1 MILESIELENIRSYD
16 EQKIEFP
23 RGITLFEGDIGSGKS
38 TILMAIEFAFFGTG
52 SQKGDS
58 LLSKKTKNGSVK
70 LRFEVDGEKYE
81 VYRELKRTAK
91 AVNQHPTHCYL
102 KIGEVENPFSPSELK
117 QEVLKILKFN
127 EPASPNAQSKIYR
140 YAVFTPQEEMK
151 QILYDSD
158 KRQETIRRAFGVEDY
173 KNARQNAVKVSRI
186 IENKSI
192 RYQERSK
199 EISNLEIKLKELMES
214 MEKNK
219 NIEKENGEK
228 RSNKENEKI
237 KIEKE
242 IEEIIN
248 KSQQKER
255 FEKDFETKKELL
267 ENLGIGNLRKEI
279 ENKKKKIGE
288 REVEIGEI
296 ANKKSPTE
304 ITKET
309 IEKKIEEIKKIENI
323 KSTLDHSENEIKDI
337 DQQIIELKKR
347 IKDSEKTIKEI
358 DNKKSPT
365 EITKETIEKKIE
377 EIKKI
382 ENNRSTLL
390 HNKSTYSQGISKLKK
405 LGTKC
410 LFCHQDITKEHSE
423 KLVEEQNNALAKTNS
438 LLQES
443 DEKIKDILNDVE
455 IDSVENA
462 VDELLELKQ
471 DLEKYEEFIFE
482 KIALEQIQKN
492 DQVKLTDKN
501 KMKEQID
508 YDIEET
514 KLSNEKIKDI
524 LNDVEIDSVENAVDE
539 LLELKQDLI
548 EYERSSDRVS
558 ELTNE
563 QEADRKELSE
573 KEKNMTEKEK
583 REVELCKQINE
594 LKKKIESFPNYEFE
608 MMEKREKVND
618 IDDELDKIK
627 ETLGIIKGQ
636 NENLRIQISDLE
648 NDKKESIHWKKK
660 HKELEDYQTWISKFF
675 IPTTDEI
682 ERQVLNSIRHDF
694 NETYRNW
701 FKILIDDS
709 SKDSRLDE
717 DFTPILEQDG
727 EWQDFNYVSG
737 GEKTSIALAYR
748 LSLNNMMRRNSKSLK
763 SNLLILDE
771 PTDGFSKNHLSKVR
785 DVLKE
790 LGSEQIILVS
800 HERELEGY
808 VDNIFQISKEKGY
821 SKIERKLAAG

>member
-1 MILESIELENIRSYD
+1 MILESIELKNIRSYD

-58 LLSKKTKNGSVK
+58 MLSKKVKNGSVK

-81 VYRELKRTAK
+81 VYRELKRTTK

-102 KIGEVENPFSPSELK
+102 KIGEVENPFSPGELK
-117 QEVLKILKFN
+117 QEILKILKFN

-173 KNARQNAVKVSRI
+173 KNARQNAKKVSKT

-192 RYQERSK
+192 RYQERGK
-199 EISNLEIKLKELMES
+199 DVPDLEIKLKELEDS

-219 NIEKENGEK
+219 DIEKENRDK
-228 RSNKENEKI
+228 RTNKESEKVKI
-237 KIEKE
+237 KKE
-242 IEEIIN
+242 IEEIGN

-255 FEKDFETKKELL
+255 FEKDKQTKEELL
-267 ENLGIGNLRKEI
+267 ENLEIEDLRKEI
-279 ENKKKKIGE
+279 EDKKKKIEE
-288 REVEIGEI
+288 RKVEIVEIGG
-296 ANKKSPTE
+296 KKRPTE
-304 ITKET
+304 INKEA
-309 IEKKIEEIKKIENI
+309 IEKKIDEIKKIE
-323 KSTLDHSENEIKDI
+323 S
-337 DQQIIELKKR
+337 
-347 IKDSEKTIKEI
+347 
-358 DNKKSPT
+358 
-365 EITKETIEKKIE
+365 
-377 EIKKI
+377 
-382 ENNRSTLL
+382 NRSTLL
-390 HNKSTYSQGISKLKK
+390 HNKSAYSQGISKLKK

-410 LFCHQDITKEHSE
+410 LFCHQNITKEHSE
-423 KLVEEQNNALAKTNS
+423 KLVEEQNNALAKINS
-438 LLQES
+438 LLQDS
-443 DEKIKDILNDVE
+443 DENIKNILNDVE

-462 VDELLELKQ
+462 VDK
-471 DLEKYEEFIFE
+471 
-482 KIALEQIQKN
+482 
-492 DQVKLTDKN
+492 
-501 KMKEQID
+501 
-508 YDIEET
+508 
-514 KLSNEKIKDI
+514 
-524 LNDVEIDSVENAVDE
+524 

-548 EYERSSDRVS
+548 EYERSSDRLS

-563 QEADRKELSE
+563 QEEDKKELSEKEKKKEQLEDDSEKSRLEYENIKNILNDVEIDSVENAVDKLLELKQDLIEYERSSDRLSELTNEQEEDKKELSE
-573 KEKNMTEKEK
+573 KEKNKTEKEK
-583 REVELCKQINE
+583 REFELNKQIDE
-594 LKKKIESFPNYEFE
+594 LQEKIDDFPDYEYEKEEKKK
-608 MMEKREKVND
+608 KLDD
-618 IDDELDKIK
+618 IDHELDEIK

-636 NENLRIQISDLE
+636 NENLKKQKDDLE
-648 NDKKESIHWKKK
+648 VSIQKSIHWKKK
-660 HKELEDYQTWISKFF
+660 HKELEDYQTWIEQFF

-748 LSLNNMMRRNSKSLK
+748 LSLNNMMRRNSESLK

-821 SKIERKLAAG
+821 SKVERLD

>member
-1 MILESIELENIRSYD
+1 MILESIELKNIRSYD

-58 LLSKKTKNGSVK
+58 MLSKKAKNGSVK

-81 VYRELKRTAK
+81 VYRELKRTTK

-173 KNARQNAVKVSRI
+173 KNARQNAVKVSRVI
-186 IENKSI
+186 EIKSKIYQDRSKNIVDLKNTLNTYTVSKKLNEESKIENNEKKEKIEGVIDEIKEEIDEIEKNSSKKI
-192 RYQERSK
+192 ESVNKKQTCEEVLKNLRINELRDEIKELQYEIDRREK
-199 EISNLEIKLKELMES
+199 EIVSV
-214 MEKNK
+214 
-219 NIEKENGEK
+219 
-228 RSNKENEKI
+228 ENEK
-237 KIEKE
+237 
-242 IEEIIN
+242 
-248 KSQQKER
+248 R
-255 FEKDFETKKELL
+255 
-267 ENLGIGNLRKEI
+267 
-279 ENKKKKIGE
+279 
-288 REVEIGEI
+288 
-296 ANKKSPTE
+296 PTE

-309 IEKKIEEIKKIENI
+309 IEKKIDEIKKIESI
-323 KSTLDHSENEIKDI
+323 KSTLQHSENEINDI
-337 DQQIIELKKR
+337 HQQIQELEER
-347 IKDSEKTIKEI
+347 IADREKTIKEME
-358 DNKKSPT
+358 NEKRPT
-365 EITKETIEKKIE
+365 EITKETIEKKID

-382 ENNRSTLL
+382 ESNRSTLL
-390 HNKSTYSQGISKLKK
+390 HNKSAYSQGISELKK

-410 LFCHQDITKEHSE
+410 LFCHQNITKEHSE
-423 KLVEEQNNALAKTNS
+423 KLVKEQNNALTEINS
-438 LLQES
+438 SLQDI
-443 DEKIKDILNDVE
+443 DEKIKDILNDVK
-455 IDSVENA
+455 IGSVENA
-462 VDELLELKQ
+462 VEELSELKRN
-471 DLEKYEEFIFE
+471 LEKYEESIE
-482 KIALEQIQKN
+482 RIQ
-492 DQVKLTDKN
+492 
-501 KMKEQID
+501 
-508 YDIEET
+508 
-514 KLSNEKIKDI
+514 
-524 LNDVEIDSVENAVDE
+524 
-539 LLELKQDLI
+539 
-548 EYERSSDRVS
+548 
-558 ELTNE
+558 
-563 QEADRKELSE
+563 
-573 KEKNMTEKEK
+573 TEKEIQK
-583 REVELCKQINE
+583 DDKVKLEAKEKKENE
-594 LKKKIESFPNYEFE
+594 LE
-608 MMEKREKVND
+608 
-618 IDDELDKIK
+618 
-627 ETLGIIKGQ
+627 
-636 NENLRIQISDLE
+636 
-648 NDKKESIHWKKK
+648 KKESELKTDIMKLEREINEFPDYEREKKEKEDERSEMEDKLDEIIGTLGEIKQKDKSLQEKIDDFEQQMKESIQWGKK
-660 HKELEDYQTWISKFF
+660 HKKLEDYQTWISKFF

-709 SKDSRLDE
+709 SKDSQLDE

-748 LSLNNMMRRNSKSLK
+748 LSLNNMMRRNSESLK

-800 HERELEGY
+800 HEKELEGY

-821 SKIERKLAAG
+821 SKVEQID

>member
-1 MILESIELENIRSYD
+1 MILESIELKNIRSYD

-58 LLSKKTKNGSVK
+58 MLSKKVKNGSVK

-81 VYRELKRTAK
+81 VYRELKRTTK

-102 KIGEVENPFSPSELK
+102 KIGEVENPFSPGELK
-117 QEVLKILKFN
+117 QEILKILKFN

-173 KNARQNAVKVSRI
+173 KNARQNAIKVSKT

-192 RYQERSK
+192 RYQERGK
-199 EISNLEIKLKELMES
+199 DVPDLEIKLKELEDS

-219 NIEKENGEK
+219 DIEKENRDK
-228 RSNKENEKI
+228 RTNKESEKVKI
-237 KIEKE
+237 KKE
-242 IEEIIN
+242 IEEIGN

-255 FEKDFETKKELL
+255 FEKDKQTKEELL
-267 ENLGIGNLRKEI
+267 ENLEIEDLQKEIEDKKKKIEERKVEIVEIGGKKRPTEINKEAIEKKIGEIRDIEKTRSELHHSKDEINENKKRIDELRKEI
-279 ENKKKKIGE
+279 EE
-288 REVEIGEI
+288 RKVEIVEIGG
-296 ANKKSPTE
+296 KKRPTE
-304 ITKET
+304 INKEA
-309 IEKKIEEIKKIENI
+309 IEKKIDEIKKIE
-323 KSTLDHSENEIKDI
+323 S
-337 DQQIIELKKR
+337 
-347 IKDSEKTIKEI
+347 
-358 DNKKSPT
+358 
-365 EITKETIEKKIE
+365 
-377 EIKKI
+377 
-382 ENNRSTLL
+382 NRSTLL
-390 HNKSTYSQGISKLKK
+390 HNKSAYSQGISKLKK

-410 LFCHQDITKEHSE
+410 LFCHQNITKEHSE
-423 KLVEEQNNALAKTNS
+423 KLVEEQNNALAKINS
-438 LLQES
+438 LLQDS
-443 DEKIKDILNDVE
+443 DENIKNILNDVE

-462 VDELLELKQ
+462 VDK
-471 DLEKYEEFIFE
+471 
-482 KIALEQIQKN
+482 
-492 DQVKLTDKN
+492 
-501 KMKEQID
+501 
-508 YDIEET
+508 
-514 KLSNEKIKDI
+514 
-524 LNDVEIDSVENAVDE
+524 

-548 EYERSSDRVS
+548 EYERSSDRLS

-563 QEADRKELSE
+563 QEEDKKELSE
-573 KEKNMTEKEK
+573 KEKNKTEKEK
-583 REVELCKQINE
+583 REFELNKQIDE
-594 LKKKIESFPNYEFE
+594 LQEKIDDFPDYEYEKEEKKK
-608 MMEKREKVND
+608 KLDD
-618 IDDELDKIK
+618 IDHELDEIK

-636 NENLRIQISDLE
+636 NENLKKQKDDLE
-648 NDKKESIHWKKK
+648 VSIQKSIHWKKK
-660 HKELEDYQTWISKFF
+660 HKELEDYQTWIEQFF

-748 LSLNNMMRRNSKSLK
+748 LSLNNMMRRNSESLK

-821 SKIERKLAAG
+821 SKVERLD

>member
-1 MILESIELENIRSYD
+1 MILESIELKNIRSYD

-58 LLSKKTKNGSVK
+58 MLSKKAKNGSVK

-81 VYRELKRTAK
+81 VYRELKRTTK

-102 KIGEVENPFSPSELK
+102 KIGDVENPFSPSELK

-173 KNARQNAVKVSRI
+173 KNARQNAVKVSRVI
-186 IENKSI
+186 EIKSKIYQDRSKNIVDLKNTLNTYTVSKKLNEESKIENNEKKEKIEGVIDKIKEVIDEIEKNSSKKI
-192 RYQERSK
+192 ESVNKKQTCEEVLKNLRINELRDEIKELQDEIDRREK
-199 EISNLEIKLKELMES
+199 EIVSV
-214 MEKNK
+214 
-219 NIEKENGEK
+219 
-228 RSNKENEKI
+228 ENEKRPTEI
-237 KIEKE
+237 TKETIGKKIDEIKKIESIKSTLQHSENEINDIHQQIQELEERIADREKTIKE
-242 IEEIIN
+242 MEN
-248 KSQQKER
+248 
-255 FEKDFETKKELL
+255 EK
-267 ENLGIGNLRKEI
+267 R
-279 ENKKKKIGE
+279 
-288 REVEIGEI
+288 
-296 ANKKSPTE
+296 PTE

-309 IEKKIEEIKKIENI
+309 IEKKIDEIKKIE
-323 KSTLDHSENEIKDI
+323 S
-337 DQQIIELKKR
+337 
-347 IKDSEKTIKEI
+347 
-358 DNKKSPT
+358 
-365 EITKETIEKKIE
+365 
-377 EIKKI
+377 
-382 ENNRSTLL
+382 NRSTLL
-390 HNKSTYSQGISKLKK
+390 HNKSAYSQGISELKK

-410 LFCHQDITKEHSE
+410 LFCHQNITKEHSE
-423 KLVEEQNNALAKTNS
+423 KLVEEQNNALTKINS
-438 LLQES
+438 SLQDI
-443 DEKIKDILNDVE
+443 DEKIKDILNDVK
-455 IDSVENA
+455 IGSVENA
-462 VDELLELKQ
+462 VEELSELKRN
-471 DLEKYEEFIFE
+471 LEKYEESIE
-482 KIALEQIQKN
+482 RIQ
-492 DQVKLTDKN
+492 
-501 KMKEQID
+501 
-508 YDIEET
+508 
-514 KLSNEKIKDI
+514 
-524 LNDVEIDSVENAVDE
+524 
-539 LLELKQDLI
+539 
-548 EYERSSDRVS
+548 
-558 ELTNE
+558 
-563 QEADRKELSE
+563 
-573 KEKNMTEKEK
+573 TEKEIQK
-583 REVELCKQINE
+583 DDKVKLEAKEKKENE
-594 LKKKIESFPNYEFE
+594 LE
-608 MMEKREKVND
+608 
-618 IDDELDKIK
+618 
-627 ETLGIIKGQ
+627 
-636 NENLRIQISDLE
+636 
-648 NDKKESIHWKKK
+648 KKESELKTDIMKLEREINEFPDYEREKKEKEDERSEMEDKLDEIIGTLGEIKQKDKSLQEKIDDFEQQMKESIQWGKK
-660 HKELEDYQTWISKFF
+660 HKKLEDYQTWISKFF

-709 SKDSRLDE
+709 SKDSQLDE

-748 LSLNNMMRRNSKSLK
+748 LSLNNMMRRNSESLK

-800 HERELEGY
+800 HEKELEGY

-821 SKIERKLAAG
+821 SKVEQID

>member
-1 MILESIELENIRSYD
+1 MILESIELKNIRSYD

-58 LLSKKTKNGSVK
+58 MLSKKAKNGSVK

-81 VYRELKRTAK
+81 VYRELKRTTK

-173 KNARQNAVKVSRI
+173 KNARQNAVKVSRVI
-186 IENKSI
+186 EIKSKIYQDRSKNIVDLKNTLNTYTVSKKLNEESKIENNEKKEKIEGVIDEIKEEIDEIEKNSSKKI
-192 RYQERSK
+192 ESVNKKQTCEEVLKNLRINELRDEIKELQYEIDRREK
-199 EISNLEIKLKELMES
+199 EIVSV
-214 MEKNK
+214 
-219 NIEKENGEK
+219 
-228 RSNKENEKI
+228 ENEK
-237 KIEKE
+237 
-242 IEEIIN
+242 
-248 KSQQKER
+248 R
-255 FEKDFETKKELL
+255 
-267 ENLGIGNLRKEI
+267 
-279 ENKKKKIGE
+279 
-288 REVEIGEI
+288 
-296 ANKKSPTE
+296 PTE

-309 IEKKIEEIKKIENI
+309 IEKKIDEIKKIE
-323 KSTLDHSENEIKDI
+323 S
-337 DQQIIELKKR
+337 
-347 IKDSEKTIKEI
+347 
-358 DNKKSPT
+358 
-365 EITKETIEKKIE
+365 
-377 EIKKI
+377 
-382 ENNRSTLL
+382 NRSTLL
-390 HNKSTYSQGISKLKK
+390 HNKSAYSQGISELKK

-410 LFCHQDITKEHSE
+410 LFCHQNITKEHSE
-423 KLVEEQNNALAKTNS
+423 KLVEEQNNALTKINS
-438 LLQES
+438 SLQDI
-443 DEKIKDILNDVE
+443 DEKIKDILNDVK
-455 IDSVENA
+455 IGSVENA
-462 VDELLELKQ
+462 VEELSELKRN
-471 DLEKYEEFIFE
+471 LEKYEESIERIQTE
-482 KIALEQIQKN
+482 KEIQK
-492 DQVKLTDKN
+492 DDKVKLEA
-501 KMKEQID
+501 KEKKKTQIVN
-508 YDIEET
+508 DIEET

-524 LNDVEIDSVENAVDE
+524 LNDVKIGSVENAVE
-539 LLELKQDLI
+539 
-548 EYERSSDRVS
+548 
-558 ELTNE
+558 
-563 QEADRKELSE
+563 ELSE
-573 KEKNMTEKEK
+573 LKRNLEKYEESIERIQTEKEIQK
-583 REVELCKQINE
+583 DDKVKLEAKEKKENE
-594 LKKKIESFPNYEFE
+594 LE
-608 MMEKREKVND
+608 
-618 IDDELDKIK
+618 
-627 ETLGIIKGQ
+627 
-636 NENLRIQISDLE
+636 
-648 NDKKESIHWKKK
+648 KKESELKTDIMKLEREINEFPDYEREKKEKEDERSEMEDKLDEIIGTLGEIKQKDKSLQEKIDDFEQQMKESIQWGKK
-660 HKELEDYQTWISKFF
+660 HKKLEDYQTWISKFF

-709 SKDSRLDE
+709 SKDSQLDE

-748 LSLNNMMRRNSKSLK
+748 LSLNNMMRRNSESLK

-800 HERELEGY
+800 HEKELEGY

-821 SKIERKLAAG
+821 SKVEQID

>member
-242 IEEIIN
+242 IEEIVN

-323 KSTLDHSENEIKDI
+323 KSALGHSENEIKDI

-471 DLEKYEEFIFE
+471 DL
-482 KIALEQIQKN
+482 
-492 DQVKLTDKN
+492 
-501 KMKEQID
+501 
-508 YDIEET
+508 
-514 KLSNEKIKDI
+514 
-524 LNDVEIDSVENAVDE
+524 
-539 LLELKQDLI
+539 I

-608 MMEKREKVND
+608 MVEKREKVND

-694 NETYRNW
+694 NQTYRNW

>member
-1 MILESIELENIRSYD
+1 MILESIELKNIRSYD

-58 LLSKKTKNGSVK
+58 MLSKKVKNGSVK

-81 VYRELKRTAK
+81 VYRELKRTTK

-102 KIGEVENPFSPSELK
+102 KIGEVENPFSPGELK
-117 QEVLKILKFN
+117 QEILKILKFN

-173 KNARQNAVKVSRI
+173 KNARQNAKKVSKT

-192 RYQERSK
+192 RYQERGK
-199 EISNLEIKLKELMES
+199 DVPDLEIKLKELEDS

-219 NIEKENGEK
+219 DIEKENRDKRTNKEGEK
-228 RSNKENEKI
+228 VKI
-237 KIEKE
+237 KKE
-242 IEEIIN
+242 IEEIGG

-255 FEKDFETKKELL
+255 FEKDKQTKEELL
-267 ENLGIGNLRKEI
+267 ENLEIEDLQKEIEDKKKKIEERKVEIVEIGGKKRPTEINKEAIEKKIGEIRDIEKTRSELHHSKDEINENKKRIDELRKEI
-279 ENKKKKIGE
+279 EE
-288 REVEIGEI
+288 RKVEIVEIGG
-296 ANKKSPTE
+296 KKRPTE
-304 ITKET
+304 INKEA
-309 IEKKIEEIKKIENI
+309 IEKKIDEIKKIE
-323 KSTLDHSENEIKDI
+323 S
-337 DQQIIELKKR
+337 
-347 IKDSEKTIKEI
+347 
-358 DNKKSPT
+358 
-365 EITKETIEKKIE
+365 
-377 EIKKI
+377 
-382 ENNRSTLL
+382 NRSTLL
-390 HNKSTYSQGISKLKK
+390 HNKSAYSQSISKLKK

-410 LFCHQDITKEHSE
+410 LFCHQNITKKHSE
-423 KLVEEQNNALAKTNS
+423 KLVEEQNNALAKINS
-438 LLQES
+438 LLQDS
-443 DEKIKDILNDVE
+443 DENIKNILNDVE

-462 VDELLELKQ
+462 VDK
-471 DLEKYEEFIFE
+471 
-482 KIALEQIQKN
+482 
-492 DQVKLTDKN
+492 
-501 KMKEQID
+501 
-508 YDIEET
+508 
-514 KLSNEKIKDI
+514 
-524 LNDVEIDSVENAVDE
+524 

-548 EYERSSDRVS
+548 EYERSSDRLS

-563 QEADRKELSE
+563 QEEDKKELSE
-573 KEKNMTEKEK
+573 KEKNKTEKEK
-583 REVELCKQINE
+583 REFELNKQIDE
-594 LKKKIESFPNYEFE
+594 LQEKIDDFPDYEYEKEEKKK
-608 MMEKREKVND
+608 KLDD
-618 IDDELDKIK
+618 IDHELDEIK

-636 NENLRIQISDLE
+636 NENLKKQKDDLE
-648 NDKKESIHWKKK
+648 VSIQKSIHWKKK
-660 HKELEDYQTWISKFF
+660 HKELEDYQTWIEQFF

-748 LSLNNMMRRNSKSLK
+748 LSLNNMMRRNSESLK

-821 SKIERKLAAG
+821 SKVEPKVVRLD

>member
-1 MILESIELENIRSYD
+1 MILESIELKNIRSYD

-58 LLSKKTKNGSVK
+58 MLSKKVKNGSVK

-81 VYRELKRTAK
+81 VYRELKRTTK

-102 KIGEVENPFSPSELK
+102 KIGEVENPFSPGELK
-117 QEVLKILKFN
+117 QEILKILKFN

-173 KNARQNAVKVSRI
+173 KNARQNAKKVSKT

-192 RYQERSK
+192 RYQERGK
-199 EISNLEIKLKELMES
+199 DVPDLEIKLKELEDS

-219 NIEKENGEK
+219 DIEKENRDK
-228 RSNKENEKI
+228 RTNKESEKVKI
-237 KIEKE
+237 KKE
-242 IEEIIN
+242 IEEIGN

-255 FEKDFETKKELL
+255 FEKDKQTKEELL
-267 ENLGIGNLRKEI
+267 ENLEIEDLRKEI
-279 ENKKKKIGE
+279 EDKKKKIEE
-288 REVEIGEI
+288 RKVEIVEIGG
-296 ANKKSPTE
+296 KKRPTE
-304 ITKET
+304 INKEA
-309 IEKKIEEIKKIENI
+309 IEKKIDEIRDIEKTRSELHHSKDEINENKKRIDELRKEIEERKVEIVEIGGKKRPTEINKEAIEKKIDEIKKIE
-323 KSTLDHSENEIKDI
+323 S
-337 DQQIIELKKR
+337 
-347 IKDSEKTIKEI
+347 
-358 DNKKSPT
+358 
-365 EITKETIEKKIE
+365 
-377 EIKKI
+377 
-382 ENNRSTLL
+382 NRSTLL
-390 HNKSTYSQGISKLKK
+390 HNKSAYSQGISKLKK

-410 LFCHQDITKEHSE
+410 LFCHQNITKEHSE
-423 KLVEEQNNALAKTNS
+423 KLVEEQNNALAKINS
-438 LLQES
+438 LLQDS
-443 DEKIKDILNDVE
+443 DENIKNILNDVE

-462 VDELLELKQ
+462 VDK
-471 DLEKYEEFIFE
+471 
-482 KIALEQIQKN
+482 
-492 DQVKLTDKN
+492 
-501 KMKEQID
+501 
-508 YDIEET
+508 
-514 KLSNEKIKDI
+514 
-524 LNDVEIDSVENAVDE
+524 

-548 EYERSSDRVS
+548 EYERSSDRLS

-563 QEADRKELSE
+563 QEEDKKELSE
-573 KEKNMTEKEK
+573 KEKNKTEKEK
-583 REVELCKQINE
+583 REFELNKQIDE
-594 LKKKIESFPNYEFE
+594 LQEKIDDFPDYEYEKEEKKK
-608 MMEKREKVND
+608 KLDD
-618 IDDELDKIK
+618 IDHELDEIK

-636 NENLRIQISDLE
+636 NENLKKQKDDLE
-648 NDKKESIHWKKK
+648 VSIQKSIHWKKK
-660 HKELEDYQTWISKFF
+660 HKELEDYQTWIEQFF

-748 LSLNNMMRRNSKSLK
+748 LSLNNMMRRNSESLK

-821 SKIERKLAAG
+821 SKVERLD

>member
-1 MILESIELENIRSYD
+1 MILESIELKNIRSYD

-58 LLSKKTKNGSVK
+58 MLSKKVKNGSVK

-81 VYRELKRTAK
+81 VYRELKRTTK

-102 KIGEVENPFSPSELK
+102 KIGEVENPFSPGELK
-117 QEVLKILKFN
+117 QEILKILKFN

-173 KNARQNAVKVSRI
+173 KNARQNAKKVSKT

-192 RYQERSK
+192 RYQERGK
-199 EISNLEIKLKELMES
+199 DVPDLEIKLKELEDS

-219 NIEKENGEK
+219 DIEKENRDK
-228 RSNKENEKI
+228 RTNKESEKVKI
-237 KIEKE
+237 KKE
-242 IEEIIN
+242 IEEIGN

-255 FEKDFETKKELL
+255 FEKDKQTKEELL
-267 ENLGIGNLRKEI
+267 ENLEIEDLRKEI
-279 ENKKKKIGE
+279 EDKKKKIEE
-288 REVEIGEI
+288 REVEIVEI
-296 ANKKSPTE
+296 GGKKRPTE
-304 ITKET
+304 INKEA
-309 IEKKIEEIKKIENI
+309 IEKKIDEIRDIEKTRSELHHSKDEINENKKRIDELRKEIEERKVEIVEIGGKKRPTEINKEAIEKKIDEIKKIE
-323 KSTLDHSENEIKDI
+323 S
-337 DQQIIELKKR
+337 
-347 IKDSEKTIKEI
+347 
-358 DNKKSPT
+358 
-365 EITKETIEKKIE
+365 
-377 EIKKI
+377 
-382 ENNRSTLL
+382 NRSTLL
-390 HNKSTYSQGISKLKK
+390 HNKSAYSQGISKLKK

-410 LFCHQDITKEHSE
+410 LFCHQNITKEHSE
-423 KLVEEQNNALAKTNS
+423 KLVEEQNNALAKINS
-438 LLQES
+438 LLQDS
-443 DEKIKDILNDVE
+443 DENIKNILNDVE

-462 VDELLELKQ
+462 VDK
-471 DLEKYEEFIFE
+471 
-482 KIALEQIQKN
+482 
-492 DQVKLTDKN
+492 
-501 KMKEQID
+501 
-508 YDIEET
+508 
-514 KLSNEKIKDI
+514 
-524 LNDVEIDSVENAVDE
+524 

-548 EYERSSDRVS
+548 EYERSSDRLS

-563 QEADRKELSE
+563 QEEDKKELSE
-573 KEKNMTEKEK
+573 KEKNKTEKEK
-583 REVELCKQINE
+583 REFELNKQIDE
-594 LKKKIESFPNYEFE
+594 LQEKIDDFPDYEYEKEEKKK
-608 MMEKREKVND
+608 KLDD
-618 IDDELDKIK
+618 IDHELDEIK

-636 NENLRIQISDLE
+636 NENLKKQKDDLE
-648 NDKKESIHWKKK
+648 VSIQKSIHWKKK
-660 HKELEDYQTWISKFF
+660 HKELEDYQTWIEQFF

-748 LSLNNMMRRNSKSLK
+748 LSLNNMMRRNSESLK

-821 SKIERKLAAG
+821 SKINKKNNMLN

>member
-1 MILESIELENIRSYD
+1 MILESIELKNIRSYD

-58 LLSKKTKNGSVK
+58 MLSKKVKNGSVK

-81 VYRELKRTAK
+81 VYRELKRTTK

-102 KIGEVENPFSPSELK
+102 KIGEVENPFSPGELK
-117 QEVLKILKFN
+117 QEILKILKFN

-173 KNARQNAVKVSRI
+173 KNARQNAIKVSKT

-192 RYQERSK
+192 RYQERGK
-199 EISNLEIKLKELMES
+199 DVPDLEIKLKELEDS

-219 NIEKENGEK
+219 DIEKENRDK
-228 RSNKENEKI
+228 RTNKESEKVKI
-237 KIEKE
+237 KKE
-242 IEEIIN
+242 TEEIGN

-255 FEKDFETKKELL
+255 FEKDKQTKEELL
-267 ENLGIGNLRKEI
+267 ENLEIEDLQKEIEDKKKKIEERKVEIVEIGGKKRPTEINKEAIEKKIGEIRDIEKTRSELHHSKDEINENKKRIDELRKEI
-279 ENKKKKIGE
+279 EE
-288 REVEIGEI
+288 RKVEIVEIGG
-296 ANKKSPTE
+296 KKRPTE
-304 ITKET
+304 INKEA
-309 IEKKIEEIKKIENI
+309 IEKKIDEIKKIE
-323 KSTLDHSENEIKDI
+323 S
-337 DQQIIELKKR
+337 
-347 IKDSEKTIKEI
+347 
-358 DNKKSPT
+358 
-365 EITKETIEKKIE
+365 
-377 EIKKI
+377 
-382 ENNRSTLL
+382 NRSTLL
-390 HNKSTYSQGISKLKK
+390 HNKSAYSQGISKLKK

-410 LFCHQDITKEHSE
+410 LFCHQNITKEHSE
-423 KLVEEQNNALAKTNS
+423 KLVEEQNNALAKINS
-438 LLQES
+438 LLQDS
-443 DEKIKDILNDVE
+443 DENIKNILNDVE

-462 VDELLELKQ
+462 VDK
-471 DLEKYEEFIFE
+471 
-482 KIALEQIQKN
+482 
-492 DQVKLTDKN
+492 
-501 KMKEQID
+501 
-508 YDIEET
+508 
-514 KLSNEKIKDI
+514 
-524 LNDVEIDSVENAVDE
+524 

-548 EYERSSDRVS
+548 EYERSSDRLS

-563 QEADRKELSE
+563 QEEDKKELSE
-573 KEKNMTEKEK
+573 KEKNKTEKEK
-583 REVELCKQINE
+583 REFELNKQIDE
-594 LKKKIESFPNYEFE
+594 LQEKIDDFPDYEYEKEEKKK
-608 MMEKREKVND
+608 KLDD
-618 IDDELDKIK
+618 IDHELDEIK

-636 NENLRIQISDLE
+636 NENLKKQKDDLE
-648 NDKKESIHWKKK
+648 VSIQKSIHWKKK
-660 HKELEDYQTWISKFF
+660 HKELEDYQTWIEQFF

-748 LSLNNMMRRNSKSLK
+748 LSLNNMMRRNSESLK

-821 SKIERKLAAG
+821 SKINKKNNMLN

>member
-58 LLSKKTKNGSVK
+58 MLSKKAKNGSVK

-81 VYRELKRTAK
+81 VYRELKRTTK
-91 AVNQHPTHCYL
+91 TVNQHPTHCYL

-199 EISNLEIKLKELMES
+199 EILNLEIKLKELMDSRERNKKS
-214 MEKNK
+214 EDKN
-219 NIEKENGEK
+219 EEQL
-228 RSNKENEKI
+228 SNKENEKI
-237 KIEKE
+237 KIKKE
-242 IEEIIN
+242 IEEIVN

-267 ENLGIGNLRKEI
+267 ENLEIGNLQKEI
-279 ENKKKKIGE
+279 GNKKKKIGE
-288 REVEIGEI
+288 REVEIGKIGNKKSPTEI
-296 ANKKSPTE
+296 TKETIEKKIEEIKRLENIKSTLDHSKNEIKDIHQQIDELKKGIGEREVEIGEIGNKKSPTE

-309 IEKKIEEIKKIENI
+309 IEKKIEEIKKIEN
-323 KSTLDHSENEIKDI
+323 D
-337 DQQIIELKKR
+337 
-347 IKDSEKTIKEI
+347 
-358 DNKKSPT
+358 
-365 EITKETIEKKIE
+365 
-377 EIKKI
+377 
-382 ENNRSTLL
+382 RSTLL
-390 HNKSTYSQGISKLKK
+390 HNKSAYSQDISKLKK

-410 LFCHQDITKEHSE
+410 LFCYQDITKEHSE

-438 LLQES
+438 LLQDS

-462 VDELLELKQ
+462 IDELLKLKQ
-471 DLEKYEEFIFE
+471 DLEKYEESIFE
-482 KIALEQIQKN
+482 KIALEQIQKD
-492 DQVKLTDKN
+492 DQVKLTDKD
-501 KMKEQID
+501 KMKKQID
-508 YDIEET
+508 CDIEET
-514 KLSNEKIKDI
+514 ELTNEKIKDI
-524 LNDVEIDSVENAVDE
+524 LNDVEIDSVENAIDE

-548 EYERSSDRVS
+548 EYERLSDRLS

-563 QEADRKELSE
+563 QEEDKKELSE
-573 KEKNMTEKEK
+573 KEKNMTEKVK
-583 REVELCKQINE
+583 KEVELCKQIDE
-594 LKKKIESFPNYEFE
+594 LRKKIESFPNYEY
-608 MMEKREKVND
+608 EKAEKEKKVND
-618 IDDELDKIK
+618 IDHELDKIK

-636 NENLRIQISDLE
+636 NENLRVQISNLE
-648 NDKKESIHWKKK
+648 NDIKKSIHWKKK

-694 NETYRNW
+694 NKTYRDW

-748 LSLNNMMRRNSKSLK
+748 LSLNNMMRRNSESLK

-821 SKIERKLAAG
+821 SKVERLD

>member
-1 MILESIELENIRSYD
+1 MILESIELKNIRSYD

-58 LLSKKTKNGSVK
+58 MLSKKVKNGSVK

-81 VYRELKRTAK
+81 VYRELKRTTK

-102 KIGEVENPFSPSELK
+102 KIGEVENPFSPGELK
-117 QEVLKILKFN
+117 QEILKILKFN

-173 KNARQNAVKVSRI
+173 KNARQNAIKVSKT

-199 EISNLEIKLKELMES
+199 DVPDLEIKLKELEDS

-219 NIEKENGEK
+219 DIEKENRDK
-228 RSNKENEKI
+228 RTNKESEKVKI
-237 KIEKE
+237 KKE
-242 IEEIIN
+242 IEEIGD

-255 FEKDFETKKELL
+255 FEKDKQTKEELL
-267 ENLGIGNLRKEI
+267 ENLEIEDLQKEIEDKKKKIEERKVEIVEIGGKKRPTEINKEAIEKKIGEIRDIEKTRSELHHSKDEINENKKRIDELRKEI
-279 ENKKKKIGE
+279 EE
-288 REVEIGEI
+288 RKVEIVEIGG
-296 ANKKSPTE
+296 KKRPTE
-304 ITKET
+304 INKEA
-309 IEKKIEEIKKIENI
+309 IEKKIDEIKKIE
-323 KSTLDHSENEIKDI
+323 S
-337 DQQIIELKKR
+337 
-347 IKDSEKTIKEI
+347 
-358 DNKKSPT
+358 
-365 EITKETIEKKIE
+365 
-377 EIKKI
+377 
-382 ENNRSTLL
+382 NRSTLL
-390 HNKSTYSQGISKLKK
+390 HNKSAYSQGISKLKK

-410 LFCHQDITKEHSE
+410 LFCHQNITKEHSE
-423 KLVEEQNNALAKTNS
+423 KLVEEQNNALAKINS
-438 LLQES
+438 LLQDS
-443 DEKIKDILNDVE
+443 DENIKNILNDVE

-462 VDELLELKQ
+462 VDK
-471 DLEKYEEFIFE
+471 
-482 KIALEQIQKN
+482 
-492 DQVKLTDKN
+492 
-501 KMKEQID
+501 
-508 YDIEET
+508 
-514 KLSNEKIKDI
+514 
-524 LNDVEIDSVENAVDE
+524 

-548 EYERSSDRVS
+548 EYERSSDRLS

-563 QEADRKELSE
+563 QEEDKKELSE
-573 KEKNMTEKEK
+573 KEKNKTEKEK
-583 REVELCKQINE
+583 REFELNKQIDE
-594 LKKKIESFPNYEFE
+594 LQEKIDDFPDYEYEKEEKKK
-608 MMEKREKVND
+608 KLDD
-618 IDDELDKIK
+618 IDHELDEIK

-636 NENLRIQISDLE
+636 NENLKKQKDDLE
-648 NDKKESIHWKKK
+648 VSIQKSIHWKKK
-660 HKELEDYQTWISKFF
+660 HKELEDYQTWIEQFF

-748 LSLNNMMRRNSKSLK
+748 LSLNNMMRRNSESLK

-821 SKIERKLAAG
+821 SKVERLD

>member
-58 LLSKKTKNGSVK
+58 MLSKKAKNGSVK
-70 LRFEVDGEKYE
+70 LRFEVDGKKYE
-81 VYRELKRTAK
+81 VYRELKRTTK

-102 KIGEVENPFSPSELK
+102 KIGEVENLFSPSELK

-173 KNARQNAVKVSRI
+173 KNARQNAVKVSRVI
-186 IENKSI
+186 EIKSKIYQDRSKNIVDLKNRLDTYTASKKLNKESKIENNEKKEKIEGVIDKIKEVIDEIEKNSSKKI
-192 RYQERSK
+192 ESVNKKQTCEEVLKNLRINELRDEIKELQDEIDRREK
-199 EISNLEIKLKELMES
+199 EIVSV
-214 MEKNK
+214 
-219 NIEKENGEK
+219 
-228 RSNKENEKI
+228 ENEK
-237 KIEKE
+237 
-242 IEEIIN
+242 
-248 KSQQKER
+248 R
-255 FEKDFETKKELL
+255 
-267 ENLGIGNLRKEI
+267 
-279 ENKKKKIGE
+279 
-288 REVEIGEI
+288 
-296 ANKKSPTE
+296 PTE

-309 IEKKIEEIKKIENI
+309 IGKKIDEIKKIESI
-323 KSTLDHSENEIKDI
+323 KSTLQHSENEINDI
-337 DQQIIELKKR
+337 HQQIQELNER
-347 IKDSEKTIKEI
+347 IADREKTIKEME
-358 DNKKSPT
+358 NEKRPT
-365 EITKETIEKKIE
+365 EITKETIGKKID

-382 ENNRSTLL
+382 ESNRSTLL
-390 HNKSTYSQGISKLKK
+390 YNKSAYSQSISKLKK
-405 LGTKC
+405 LGTEC
-410 LFCHQDITKEHSE
+410 VFCHQNITKEHSE
-423 KLVEEQNNALAKTNS
+423 KLVGEQNNALTKINS
-438 LLQES
+438 SLQDI
-443 DEKIKDILNDVE
+443 DEKIKDILNDVK
-455 IDSVENA
+455 IGSVENA
-462 VDELLELKQ
+462 VEELSDLKRN
-471 DLEKYEEFIFE
+471 LEKYEESIE
-482 KIALEQIQKN
+482 RIQ
-492 DQVKLTDKN
+492 
-501 KMKEQID
+501 
-508 YDIEET
+508 
-514 KLSNEKIKDI
+514 
-524 LNDVEIDSVENAVDE
+524 
-539 LLELKQDLI
+539 
-548 EYERSSDRVS
+548 
-558 ELTNE
+558 
-563 QEADRKELSE
+563 
-573 KEKNMTEKEK
+573 TEKEIQK
-583 REVELCKQINE
+583 DDKVKLEAKEKKENE
-594 LKKKIESFPNYEFE
+594 LE
-608 MMEKREKVND
+608 
-618 IDDELDKIK
+618 
-627 ETLGIIKGQ
+627 
-636 NENLRIQISDLE
+636 
-648 NDKKESIHWKKK
+648 KKESELKTDIMKLEREINEFPDYEREKKEKEDERSEMEDKLDEIIGTLGEIKQEDKSLQEKIDDVEQQMKESIQWGKK
-660 HKELEDYQTWISKFF
+660 HKKLEDYQTWISKFF

-709 SKDSRLDE
+709 SKDSQLDE

-748 LSLNNMMRRNSKSLK
+748 LSLNNMMRRNSESLK

-800 HERELEGY
+800 HEKELEGY

-821 SKIERKLAAG
+821 SKVEQID

>member
-1 MILESIELENIRSYD
+1 MILESIELKNIRSYD

-58 LLSKKTKNGSVK
+58 MLSKKVKNGSVK

-81 VYRELKRTAK
+81 VYRELKRTTK

-102 KIGEVENPFSPSELK
+102 KIGEVENPFSPGELK
-117 QEVLKILKFN
+117 QEILKILKFN

-173 KNARQNAVKVSRI
+173 KNARQNAKKVSKT

-192 RYQERSK
+192 RYQERGK
-199 EISNLEIKLKELMES
+199 DVPDLEIKLKELEDS

-219 NIEKENGEK
+219 DIEKENRDK
-228 RSNKENEKI
+228 RTNKESEKVKI
-237 KIEKE
+237 KKE
-242 IEEIIN
+242 IEEIGN

-255 FEKDFETKKELL
+255 FEKDKQTKEELL
-267 ENLGIGNLRKEI
+267 ENLEIEDLQKEIEDKKKKIEERKVEIVEIGGKKRPTEINKEAIEKKIDEIRDIEKTRSELHHSKDEINENKKRIDELRKEI
-279 ENKKKKIGE
+279 EE
-288 REVEIGEI
+288 RKVEIVEIGG
-296 ANKKSPTE
+296 KKRPTE
-304 ITKET
+304 INKEA
-309 IEKKIEEIKKIENI
+309 IEKKIDEIKKIE
-323 KSTLDHSENEIKDI
+323 S
-337 DQQIIELKKR
+337 
-347 IKDSEKTIKEI
+347 
-358 DNKKSPT
+358 
-365 EITKETIEKKIE
+365 
-377 EIKKI
+377 
-382 ENNRSTLL
+382 NRSTLL
-390 HNKSTYSQGISKLKK
+390 HNKSAYSQGISKLKK

-410 LFCHQDITKEHSE
+410 LFCHQNITKEHSE
-423 KLVEEQNNALAKTNS
+423 KLVEEQNNALAKINS
-438 LLQES
+438 LLQDS
-443 DEKIKDILNDVE
+443 DENIKNILNDVE

-462 VDELLELKQ
+462 VDK
-471 DLEKYEEFIFE
+471 
-482 KIALEQIQKN
+482 
-492 DQVKLTDKN
+492 
-501 KMKEQID
+501 
-508 YDIEET
+508 
-514 KLSNEKIKDI
+514 
-524 LNDVEIDSVENAVDE
+524 

-548 EYERSSDRVS
+548 EYERSSDRLS

-563 QEADRKELSE
+563 QEEDKKELSE
-573 KEKNMTEKEK
+573 KEKNKTEKEK
-583 REVELCKQINE
+583 REFELNKQIDE
-594 LKKKIESFPNYEFE
+594 LQEKIDDFPDYEYEKEEKKK
-608 MMEKREKVND
+608 KLDD
-618 IDDELDKIK
+618 IDHELDEIK

-636 NENLRIQISDLE
+636 NENLKKQKDDLE
-648 NDKKESIHWKKK
+648 VSIQKSIHWKKK
-660 HKELEDYQTWISKFF
+660 HKELEDYQTWIEQFF

-748 LSLNNMMRRNSKSLK
+748 LSLNNMMRRNSESLK

-785 DVLKE
+785 YVLKE

-821 SKIERKLAAG
+821 SKVERLD